1 MTKPYVGIRPDGTR
15 EVFHASDTPT
25 FETHGAVYSATIGPF
40 ETLSG
45 ADYMAKYG
53 AGNPH
58 LQHVDDAERFAKIER
73 EKKNRA
79 RRERN
84 QAMRD
89 LGLVRV
95 RGNLGGV
102 YWE

>member
-1 MTKPYVGIRPDGTR
+1 MKSNPAISKCICENKNAIECKCGAFFN
-15 EVFHASDTPT
+15 EVKA
-25 FETHGAVYSATIGPF
+25 
-40 ETLSG
+40 
-45 ADYMAKYG
+45 
-53 AGNPH
+53 
-58 LQHVDDAERFAKIER
+58 FAKR
-73 EKKNRA
+73 TARNKA

-95 RGNLGGV
+95 RGSLGGV